1 MSAVNQFFASR
12 TYALWLVLVFAL
24 YCIAALIGLNIH
36 AVNTFAS
43 LIWPATGIAL
53 AALAIGGYRLWP
65 AIFLGAFFVNF
76 YTGAPLLIALMIGI
90 GNTLEALVGAYFL
103 RGWDA
108 LKFSFGTL
116 RESLIFIFCVS
127 LGATLISATIGVVSL
142 LLGGLIPVSEFEPTW
157 LAWWVGDALGAL
169 VVAPFLLR
177 WLSDPYHQRS
187 VGEYMEMVLIAVL
200 SGLVTA
206 FVFATPYV
214 GMPYPILIPL
224 VWAALRTGP
233 RGITLAMLTM
243 SIIAIAGT
251 VMGQGPFSNLHVE
264 DGLLQLQFFLATI
277 ISLFLMFTS
286 VVEDRRRATKE
297 LKSHV
302 GELEHV
308 LERLRTEDRTKNE
321 FIATLAHELR
331 NPLAPIVSSIELIKS
346 GTTKSVDV
354 VRQASV
360 LEKHARTMSKLLND
374 LLDVSRISA
383 QKLEFSKKPM
393 HLCEA
398 ADHAVESVEP
408 IFKAKNHTLDV
419 SINPRPILIDADP
432 LRIEQIVTNLLTN
445 AAKYTPHGG
454 RIALSVTRQGTQAV
468 ITVKDNGIGIP
479 AHMMARI
486 FDPFLQVKRA
496 KSAEGGIGIGLSLTK
511 RLVEM
516 HGGTIEAESL
526 GEGKG
531 SVFTVHLPLPAPGQF
546 VENSS
551 ESSRTRKRTLPKLKI
566 LIVDDNV
573 DAANALGKLLGLQGH
588 EVSLAQDGASAMRM
602 APLVSPDAIILDI
615 GLPDLDGYE
624 IARRLKKSKI
634 VCPLI
639 ALTGYGQASDKT
651 KARSAGF
658 SEHLTKP
665 VSLARVE
672 EALSRVLAKKA

>member
-1 MSAVNQFFASR
+1 
-12 TYALWLVLVFAL
+12 
-24 YCIAALIGLNIH
+24 
-36 AVNTFAS
+36 
-43 LIWPATGIAL
+43 
-53 AALAIGGYRLWP
+53 
-65 AIFLGAFFVNF
+65 
-76 YTGAPLLIALMIGI
+76 
-90 GNTLEALVGAYFL
+90 
-103 RGWDA
+103 
-108 LKFSFGTL
+108 
-116 RESLIFIFCVS
+116 
-127 LGATLISATIGVVSL
+127 
-142 LLGGLIPVSEFEPTW
+142 
-157 LAWWVGDALGAL
+157 
-169 VVAPFLLR
+169 
-177 WLSDPYHQRS
+177 
-187 VGEYMEMVLIAVL
+187 
-200 SGLVTA
+200 
-206 FVFATPYV
+206 
-214 GMPYPILIPL
+214 
-224 VWAALRTGP
+224 
-233 RGITLAMLTM
+233 
-243 SIIAIAGT
+243 
-251 VMGQGPFSNLHVE
+251 
-264 DGLLQLQFFLATI
+264 
-277 ISLFLMFTS
+277 
-286 VVEDRRRATKE
+286 
-297 LKSHV
+297 
-302 GELEHV
+302 
-308 LERLRTEDRTKNE
+308 
-321 FIATLAHELR
+321 
-331 NPLAPIVSSIELIKS
+331 
-346 GTTKSVDV
+346 
-354 VRQASV
+354 
-360 LEKHARTMSKLLND
+360 
-374 LLDVSRISA
+374 
-383 QKLEFSKKPM
+383 
-393 HLCEA
+393 
-398 ADHAVESVEP
+398 
-408 IFKAKNHTLDV
+408 
-419 SINPRPILIDADP
+419 
-432 LRIEQIVTNLLTN
+432 
-445 AAKYTPHGG
+445 
-454 RIALSVTRQGTQAV
+454 VTRQGTQAV